1 MKTNERFSKTTLRN
15 GMRVIS
21 EYIPSVRSVSIGIW
35 VQVGSRDE
43 TPALNGVSHFIE
55 HMHFKGTK
63 RRSAYQ
69 IAQFLEALGGSINA
83 FTSRE
88 ETCFHARILNK
99 HLPQA
104 VDLLGD
110 ILNNSTFTPANIAK
124 EKQVIAEE
132 IKDIMDTPNEYVHD
146 LFGSQ
151 MWDGHPLGQPIMGK
165 RENIVALKRKAVLQY
180 IEDHYQA
187 PNVVVAAAG
196 DLSHRHLVELV
207 KRYFPWTA
215 TRYQKDNL
223 LPKHNGFSMKTYPSR
238 TKQTQVCLGF
248 PSISFADEDRYPL
261 MVANAILSG
270 GMSSRLFQSVR
281 EKAGYCY
288 SIYSFQEFFR
298 DAGLFCVYF
307 AADGKHVARATELVL
322 KELRRLKESAL
333 TKTELKEI
341 KEQLKGSLMLS
352 QESTYNRMN
361 RIARMELMLGE
372 YVNLDETIRSIDAV
386 TSQQVSNVCR
396 HVFDGNCLTF
406 TALGPIKKKELDKID
421 WYV

>member
-1 MKTNERFSKTTLRN
+1 MKTDERFSKTTLKN

-21 EYIPSVRSVSIGIW
+21 EYIPSVRSVSMGIW
-35 VQVGSRDE
+35 IQVGSRDE
-43 TPALNGVSHFIE
+43 KPALNGVSHFIE

-63 RRSAYQ
+63 RRTAYQ
-69 IAQFLEALGGSINA
+69 IAQFLESLGGSINA

-104 VDLLGD
+104 MELLGD
-110 ILNNSTFTPANIAK
+110 ILNNSTFASADIAK
-124 EKQVIAEE
+124 EKQVITEE

-151 MWDGHPLGQPIMGK
+151 IWTGHPLGQPIMGS
-165 RENIVALKRKAVLQY
+165 RENIIALKRKAVLQY

-187 PNVVVAAAG
+187 PNIVVAAAG
-196 DLSHRHLVELV
+196 DLSHRRLVDLTKE
-207 KRYFPWTA
+207 YFPWTTA
-215 TRYQKDNL
+215 KCPQENL
-223 LPKHNGFSMKTYPSR
+223 LPKHNGFSMRTYPSR

-248 PSISFADEDRYPL
+248 PSISFADKDRFPL

-307 AADGKHVARATELVL
+307 AADGKHVTKAVELVL
-322 KELRRLKESAL
+322 RELRRLKESAL
-333 TKTELKEI
+333 TRTELKEI

-361 RIARMELMLGE
+361 RIARMELMLGK
-372 YVNLDETIRSIDAV
+372 YVDLDETIRSIDAV
-386 TSQQVSNVCR
+386 TSRQVSNVCR
-396 HVFDGNCLTF
+396 RIFDGSCLTF
-406 TALGPIKKKELDKID
+406 TALGPLKKKELDKID